1 MLTLQNIK
9 ITLLAAAFLVL
20 YAAFLVLYQTSK
32 MGRFAEL
39 INSFYP
45 LTNFAKCSILDVWQ
59 GFEYASDMAYNL
71 RVSGSVVHTCAK
83 VDTLHMVN

>member
-1 MLTLQNIK
+1 MSHQGVNITKHQNYF
-9 ITLLAAAFLVL
+9 TCSGVFST
-20 YAAFLVLYQTSK
+20 YQTSK

>member
-9 ITLLAAAFLVL
+9 ITLLA
-20 YAAFLVLYQTSK
+20 AAFLVLYQTSK

-59 GFEYASDMAYNL
+59 GFEYAPDMAYNL
-71 RVSGSVVHTCAK
+71 RVSGILVHTCTK